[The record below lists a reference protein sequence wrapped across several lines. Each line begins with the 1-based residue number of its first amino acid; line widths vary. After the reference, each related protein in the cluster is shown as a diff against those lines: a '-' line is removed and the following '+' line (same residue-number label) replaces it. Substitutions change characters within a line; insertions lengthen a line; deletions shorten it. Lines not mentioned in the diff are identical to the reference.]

1 VAKVRINGETF
12 EFDRVRKPL
21 AEMMALE
28 KVLGIPYGQWEADLQ
43 AGSARAL
50 AGFVW
55 LVWRREGRDVA
66 FSAIESGEVEID
78 YNSIEFEKDDDQKPD
93 DGVDPT
99 PGTPGPSTAST
110 SSAPGPAAGSSPSA
124 VSASGRGKSGS

>member
-12 EFDRVRKPL
+12 EFDRARKPL

-28 KVLGIPYGQWEADLQ
+28 KAVGIPYGQWEADLQ

-50 AGFVW
+50 AGVVW

-66 FSAIESGEVEID
+66 FAGIENGEIEVDFNEFGVEED
-78 YNSIEFEKDDDQKPD
+78 EPG

-99 PGTPGPSTAST
+99 AGTPGLSTAST
-110 SSAPGPAAGSSPSA
+110 SSSPGPAAGSSRSPASESA
-124 VSASGRGKSGS
+124 RGKSGS